1 VAMAGGLTP
10 RSTGQKWARLTR
22 VGEPSVV
29 ACTGGALADVRAA
42 AEQQPPRDRRPVAA
56 VAWSATLDVLYL
68 E

>member
-22 VGEPSVV
+22 IGEPSVV
-29 ACTGGALADVRAA
+29 ACTGGARADVRAS
-42 AEQQPPRDRRPVAA
+42 EQQPPRGRRPVAA
-56 VAWSATLDVLYL
+56 VAWPAKLDVLYL